1 MIGGSFEHSRGR
13 KGRSEMA
20 PKVED
25 KQKVEDKVEDKPA
38 SPLKLGLLILGWCVP
53 RVIV

>member
-1 MIGGSFEHSRGR
+1 
-13 KGRSEMA
+13 MA

-25 KQKVEDKVEDKPA
+25 KKVEDKPA

-53 RVIV
+53 RVIVLVLVLC